1 MVVSCDPGT
10 GGFRDS
16 VSWDRLDLGEGCCA
30 ISVCVIRVNSPID
43 VRLEV

>member
-1 MVVSCDPGT
+1 MVVSCDRD
-10 GGFRDS
+10 GGDS
-16 VSWDRLDLGEGCCA
+16 GVRSAGIDLDLCEGCCA